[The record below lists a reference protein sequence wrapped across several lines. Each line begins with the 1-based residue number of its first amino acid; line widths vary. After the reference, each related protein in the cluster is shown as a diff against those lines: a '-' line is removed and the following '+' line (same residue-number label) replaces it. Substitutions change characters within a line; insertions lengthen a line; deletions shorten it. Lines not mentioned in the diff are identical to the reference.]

1 MIKTQQKMKTVILSM
16 LTSFLFLV
24 SSCIP
29 EDVGPQMRKDA
40 EAKVRGPWKVDK
52 TIDQVYDPISTLHST
67 TEYVGNTGD
76 HYIFNAN
83 NILSIA
89 TQQVGEVE
97 RNYEVIN
104 PYQVLIGGEVWR
116 IDALTDTQLLLI
128 KDLNK
133 VDENKRYVTRVY
145 LKRL

>member
-1 MIKTQQKMKTVILSM
+1 MKIILPGIFTA
-16 LTSFLFLV
+16 LLLV

-29 EDVGPQMRKDA
+29 EDVGPQMRQDA

-52 TIDQVYDPISTLHST
+52 IIDQVYDPISTLHST

-76 HYIFNAN
+76 YYIFNTGN
-83 NILSIA
+83 LLSIT
-89 TQQVGEVE
+89 TQPAGEVE
-97 RNYEVIN
+97 KNYHVIN
-104 PYQVLIGGEVWR
+104 PHQVMIGSEVWR
-116 IDALTDTQLLLI
+116 IDTLTDTHLLLI

-133 VDENKRYVTRVY
+133 VVENKRYVSKVY